1 MPKKVQGGLCVKF
14 GEFMAQKGMSSDTT
28 IKRFTGENWKP
39 WESVGIQ
46 SLIDQYI
53 TLRND

>member
-28 IKRFTGENWKP
+28 IKRFTGEIWKS

-46 SLIDQYI
+46 PLIDQYI
-53 TLRND
+53 ASRND